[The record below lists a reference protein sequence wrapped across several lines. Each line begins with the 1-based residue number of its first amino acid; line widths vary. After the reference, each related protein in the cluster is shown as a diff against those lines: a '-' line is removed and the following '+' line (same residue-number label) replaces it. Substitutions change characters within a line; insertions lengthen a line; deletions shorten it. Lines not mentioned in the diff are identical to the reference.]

1 MKLRLHNI
9 QQGKMKHAEG
19 MLKYGGTDR
28 RDELRKEIRQSL
40 TDAASGAIAAK
51 IRRRLKMLDISNA
64 KFAEML
70 GTHSPVVSKWLSG
83 KHNFELKTLV
93 DIERALDITI
103 IDRNVIPLP
112 ELRQMN
118 IGASFDNVISCRQ
131 EVKVMVQYVLPG
143 SSVREDES
151 LNARRIFRSDVN
163 LPVKDLKYV

>member
-1 MKLRLHNI
+1 
-9 QQGKMKHAEG
+9 MKHAEG
-19 MLKYGGTDR
+19 ILQDGGKDR
-28 RDELRKEIRQSL
+28 RDELRKEIRQAL

-118 IGASFDNVISCRQ
+118 IDASCDNVVSCRQ
-131 EVKVMVQYVLPG
+131 EVKVLVQYVLPEPPVG
-143 SSVREDES
+143 EYES
-151 LNARRIFRSDVN
+151 LGARRIVRSDVS
-163 LPVKDLKYV
+163 LPVKDLKYD